1 MRGISIIMKNLL
13 ILLQPVVPEGE
24 EVEIFPV
31 QSLIMIEYIK
41 VVDVLELVGLGVSD
55 VMHIYPYIKPK
66 FPNHI
71 EGMFNGFYS
80 AMTERT

>member
-1 MRGISIIMKNLL
+1 MKNLL

-24 EVEIFPV
+24 EVE
-31 QSLIMIEYIK
+31 IK

-71 EGMFNGFYS
+71 GGMFNGFYS